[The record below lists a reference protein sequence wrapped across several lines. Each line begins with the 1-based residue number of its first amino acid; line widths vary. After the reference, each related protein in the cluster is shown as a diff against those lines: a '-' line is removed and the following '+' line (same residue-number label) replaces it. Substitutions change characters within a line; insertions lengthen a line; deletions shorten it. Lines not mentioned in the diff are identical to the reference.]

1 MQVADISDGDWKKKK
16 EIILKVEV
24 CLFLLSLHLA
34 CGEYWCTQV
43 KAGDS
48 CVIFSVYVFFCVNAC
63 CTYTKKRLNLVP
75 KTKQRVL
82 LYRLNS
88 YQK

>member
-1 MQVADISDGDWKKKK
+1 MEVGKE

-24 CLFLLSLHLA
+24 CLFLLGLRLA

-48 CVIFSVYVFFCVNAC
+48 CVIFSVCICMFLCEHMLQIYQTRNA
-63 CTYTKKRLNLVP
+63 
-75 KTKQRVL
+75 
-82 LYRLNS
+82 
-88 YQK
+88 